1 MYLMY
6 VDESGDAGLVNSP
19 TRYFVLTGLV
29 VHELRWQGYL
39 DELINFRRDMRLKFG
54 LKLRE
59 EFHAATMLSHPGA
72 LVRIKRNDRLTMIRS
87 FAHTLVN
94 MNDLNLINVVI
105 DKQGKPAGYDVFEM
119 AWKTLIQRFEN
130 TIRHRNFPGPINA
143 DERGIILCDNTDDKK
158 LLSITRQMRRFNPV
172 PNQRVTAAG
181 YRNLP
186 LLYIIEDPNF
196 RDSEHSYYIQAV
208 DLAAFLLYQ
217 NLSPNAYMRKK
228 SGQNY
233 FHVLRPI
240 CCRHAS
246 NRDPDGIV
254 RL

>member
-19 TRYFVLTGLV
+19 TRYFVLSGLV

-39 DELINFRRDMRLKFG
+39 DELINTRRQMRVKFG
-54 LKLRE
+54 MKLRE
-59 EFHAATMLSHPGA
+59 EFHAATMLTRPSD

-87 FAHTLVN
+87 FAHSLAN

-105 DKQGKPAGYDVFEM
+105 DKQGKPADYDVFEM

-130 TIRHRNFPGPINA
+130 TIRFHNFPGPANA
-143 DERGIILCDNTDDKK
+143 DERGMIICDHTDDKK
-158 LLSITRQMRRFNPV
+158 LMTLTRQMRRFNPV
-172 PNQRVTAAG
+172 PYQGGG

-186 LLYIIEDPNF
+186 LLYIIEDPSF
-196 RDSEHSYYIQAV
+196 RDSMHSYFIQAV

-217 NLSPNAYMRKK
+217 SRAPSAYMRKK

-233 FHVLRPI
+233 FQTLRPI
-240 CCRHAS
+240 LCHHVAP
-246 NRDPDGIV
+246 RDPDGIV